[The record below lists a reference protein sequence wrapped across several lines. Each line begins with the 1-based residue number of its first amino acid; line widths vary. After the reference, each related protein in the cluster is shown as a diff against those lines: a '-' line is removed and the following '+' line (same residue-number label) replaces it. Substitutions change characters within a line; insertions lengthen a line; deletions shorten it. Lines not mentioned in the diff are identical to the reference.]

1 VKAGPL
7 CVAHCVLYALSSF
20 PFSSRTDPI
29 PTSQVLDSTNSVY
42 IQRARAPQPCP
53 ANRHSFARL
62 SLTVFT
68 GAELL

>member
-1 VKAGPL
+1 MKADPL

-53 ANRHSFARL
+53 ANRHSVRETFL
-62 SLTVFT
+62 NCLY
-68 GAELL
+68 GC